1 MPADGAPPLAGVRVV
16 DFGHYI
22 AGPLAGMLLADQ
34 GAEVIKV
41 DRPGTRSADSG
52 DPADAMY
59 NRGKTRVELN
69 LKSEAGVAAAR
80 RLVAAADVVIE
91 NFRPGVMDRLGLG
104 AHVLTERHPRLVY
117 LSLPGFASTDQGKAN
132 IRAFEG
138 VLNAACGL
146 FTDLDSTG
154 RLVGAPPVYTP
165 IPLASTYGAIHGAL
179 AVTLALYARAES
191 GRGEVIEVPL
201 LSAALA
207 ATGILLYRVA
217 KQPVRYGMPIMPR
230 ATQRFL
236 VPLLRAYVRLTG
248 GPGWRAIL
256 RRLGRM
262 HPGPNDSY
270 RTSDGGWVFLLAGGN
285 SNHSQ
290 WFLKAMGLYDE
301 LIEAGMVDRYPYD
314 NLELTNNVQEWTMLS
329 KSWKRR
335 IRKRLARL
343 FAEQPAAHWVELLD
357 GKVPFSPQLTADE
370 WLHAPETLA
379 AGLTVDVDDPRHGK
393 MRQLGVQVSLAG
405 TADRWFDPRAA
416 ADGDLEAV
424 LRELEQQPAPDAE
437 GAPGDPAADAGDA
450 EHRHLGAAGTG
461 DAVRAA
467 AEAGEPLVATADT
480 ERGGAAAAAAG
491 EPPVAAADT
500 EGGGHAERAA
510 AAATPVA
517 EAGAQHGPPP
527 ADPAT
532 PGTLGAAAGAPR
544 GLPPPG
550 SARQILKGVRVLD
563 LSNVLAGPCSAR
575 TLAEY
580 GADVIKIDPPTTYLG
595 PLRFSW
601 FPIEVSQGKRSMVLD
616 LKTEEGLG
624 VFWDLLETAD
634 VVVHNFRLGVAE
646 RLGIDYE
653 SVKRRKPDIVYL
665 SFTAYNGPRPGPWSA
680 WTSFDPAVQGA
691 TGIMRRYG
699 GDGKPVLHG
708 WGSCI
713 DYMAGYS
720 AAYGLALA
728 LYKRR
733 TGRGGDRVSASLA
746 QAAQLVQAPFMVA
759 SESHR
764 PGGEPHGQRARGEH
778 ALARLYRAR
787 DGWLFVQGLPSD
799 LARAAA
805 IHELAGFPHGEAG
818 DAERVRFLERAIR
831 RRAVAFW
838 TVAFNQAGLGC
849 HRVDA
854 IEDIRREYLHEMT
867 ADNLTRNWNDGRS
880 ISAIRITDHPA
891 GSPVDVVA
899 PAYARFRNTELQL
912 GRPMPYMGSD
922 SRAILRDAGY
932 PETRV
937 DELLAG
943 GAVKQRFHRDYLPG

>member
-41 DRPGTRSADSG
+41 DRPGTRSAGAG

-59 NRGKTRVELN
+59 NRGKTRIELD
-69 LKSEAGVAAAR
+69 LKSEDGLAAAR

-104 AHVLTERHPRLVY
+104 AQVVSKRHPRLIY

-154 RLVGAPPVYTP
+154 RLVGAPPLYTP
-165 IPLASTYGAIHGAL
+165 VPLASTYGAIHGAL

-290 WFLKAMGLYDE
+290 FFLKAMGLYDE
-301 LIEAGMVDRYPYD
+301 LIEAGMVDRYVYD

-335 IRKRLARL
+335 IRKRLAKL
-343 FAEQPAAHWVELLD
+343 FAEQPAAHWLELLD

-370 WLHAPETLA
+370 WLHAPETLT
-379 AGLTVDVDDPRHGK
+379 AGLTVDVDDPRHGR

-416 ADGDLEAV
+416 VGGELEAV
-424 LRELEQQPAPDAE
+424 LQEWEQAP
-437 GAPGDPAADAGDA
+437 PAAQ
-450 EHRHLGAAGTG
+450 
-461 DAVRAA
+461 AA
-467 AEAGEPLVATADT
+467 A
-480 ERGGAAAAAAG
+480 GAAAAQ
-491 EPPVAAADT
+491 AAD
-500 EGGGHAERAA
+500 AERAG
-510 AAATPVA
+510 A
-517 EAGAQHGPPP
+517 EAAGKVAASPESAARSQTAHEAGTAGP
-527 ADPAT
+527 
-532 PGTLGAAAGAPR
+532 AASGSHAPR
-544 GLPPPG
+544 SGTPNGGSPRDSSPQDTAPTG
-550 SARQILKGVRVLD
+550 SAARQMLSGVRVLD

-595 PLRFSW
+595 PLRFCW
-601 FPIEVSQGKRSMVLD
+601 FPVEVSQGKRSMVLD
-616 LKTEEGLG
+616 LKTEDGRG
-624 VFWDLLETAD
+624 IFWDLLQTAD

-653 SVKRRKPDIVYL
+653 SVKRRKPDIIYL
-665 SFTAYNGPRPGPWSA
+665 SFTAYNGPRPGPWAA

-728 LYKRR
+728 LYKRNN
-733 TGRGGDRVSASLA
+733 GGGGDQVSASLA

-759 SESHR
+759 TETHR

-805 IHELAGFPHGEAG
+805 VDELAGFPTGEAR
-818 DAERVRFLERAIR
+818 DADRVRFLEAAIR
-831 RRAVAFW
+831 RRPVAFW

-849 HRVDA
+849 HRVDS

-867 ADNLTRNWNDGRS
+867 VDNLTRNWDDGRS
-880 ISAIRITDHPA
+880 ISAVRVADHAA

-899 PAYARFRNTELQL
+899 PAYARFRNTALRL

-932 PETRV
+932 PETRI

-943 GAVKQRFHRDYLPG
+943 GAVRQRFHRDYLPG

>member
-34 GAEVIKV
+34 GAEVIKI
-41 DRPGTRSADSG
+41 DRPGTRSAGAG

-59 NRGKTRVELN
+59 NRGKTRVELD
-69 LKSEAGVAAAR
+69 LKSEDGVVAAR
-80 RLVAAADVVIE
+80 RLIAAADVVIE
-91 NFRPGVMDRLGLG
+91 NSRPGVMDRLGPG
-104 AHVLTERHPRLVY
+104 AHAVTGRHPRLVY
-117 LSLPGFASTDQGKAN
+117 LSLPGFASTDLGKAN

-146 FTDLDSTG
+146 YTDLDSTG

-165 IPLASTYGAIHGAL
+165 VPLASTYGAIHGAL
-179 AVTLALYARAES
+179 AVTLALHARAGS

-270 RTSDGGWVFLLAGGN
+270 RTSDGGWVYLLAGGN

-290 WFLKAMGLYDE
+290 FFLKAMGLYDE

-335 IRKRLARL
+335 IRKRLAKL
-343 FAEQPAAHWVELLD
+343 FAEQPAAHWLALLD

-370 WLHAPETLA
+370 WLHAPETLT

-416 ADGDLEAV
+416 VDGELEAV
-424 LRELEQQPAPDAE
+424 LQEWEQAP
-437 GAPGDPAADAGDA
+437 PAAQS
-450 EHRHLGAAGTG
+450 AA
-461 DAVRAA
+461 
-467 AEAGEPLVATADT
+467 
-480 ERGGAAAAAAG
+480 GAAAAQPADSEGAEAEAAG
-491 EPPVAAADT
+491 KGAASP
-500 EGGGHAERAA
+500 ESAA
-510 AAATPVA
+510 RSQAAH
-517 EAGAQHGPPP
+517 EAGTAGP
-527 ADPAT
+527 A
-532 PGTLGAAAGAPR
+532 
-544 GLPPPG
+544 
-550 SARQILKGVRVLD
+550 ARQMLSGVRVLD

-616 LKTEEGLG
+616 LKTEEGLAI
-624 VFWDLLETAD
+624 FWDLLETAD

-653 SVKRRKPDIVYL
+653 SVKWRKPDIIYL
-665 SFTAYNGPRPGPWSA
+665 SFTAYNGPRPGPWAA

-728 LYKRR
+728 LYKRNN
-733 TGRGGDRVSASLA
+733 GGGGDRVSASLA

-759 SESHR
+759 TDHHR

-799 LARAAA
+799 FARVAA
-805 IHELAGFPHGEAG
+805 IEELASFPTGEAR
-818 DAERVRFLERAIR
+818 DADRVRFLAAAIR
-831 RRAVAFW
+831 RRPVAFW
-838 TVAFNQAGLGC
+838 NVAFNQAGLGC
-849 HRVDA
+849 HRVDS

-867 ADNLTRNWNDGRS
+867 TGNLTRNWDDGRS
-880 ISAIRITDHPA
+880 ISAVRITDHAA

-899 PAYARFRNTELQL
+899 PAYARFGNSTLRL

-932 PETRV
+932 PETRI
-937 DELLAG
+937 DELLAS
-943 GAVKQRFHRDYLPG
+943 GAVRQRFHRDYLPG

>member
-1 MPADGAPPLAGVRVV
+1 MPVDGAPPLAGVRVV

-34 GAEVIKV
+34 GAQIIKV
-41 DRPGTRSADSG
+41 DRPGTRSANAG
-52 DPADAMY
+52 DAADAMY
-59 NRGKTRVELN
+59 NRGKTRLELD
-69 LKSEAGVAAAR
+69 LKSEAGRAAAR
-80 RLVAAADVVIE
+80 RLIAAADVVIE

-104 AHVLTERHPRLVY
+104 AHVLTERHPRLIY
-117 LSLPGFASTDQGKAN
+117 LSLPGFASTDLGKAN

-146 FTDLDSTG
+146 FTDLDSVG
-154 RLVGAPPVYTP
+154 RMVGAPPVYTP
-165 IPLASTYGAIHGAL
+165 VPLASTYGAIHGAL

-201 LSAALA
+201 LGAALA

-230 ATQRFL
+230 GTQRFL

-262 HPGPNDSY
+262 YPGPNDSY

-290 WFLKAMGLYDE
+290 SFLKTIGLYDE
-301 LIEAGMVDRYPYD
+301 LIEAGMVDRSVYD

-335 IRKRLARL
+335 IRKRLAKL

-357 GKVPFSPQLTADE
+357 GTVPFSPQLTADE
-370 WLHAPETLA
+370 WLHAPEALT

-405 TADRWFDPRAA
+405 TAERWFSPRAA
-416 ADGDLEAV
+416 VDGELEAV
-424 LRELEQQPAPDAE
+424 QRELERA
-437 GAPGDPAADAGDA
+437 PAADQPAT
-450 EHRHLGAAGTG
+450 GAAT
-461 DAVRAA
+461 
-467 AEAGEPLVATADT
+467 AGESAALSEGSAHSEGVAHSEGAGLSAD
-480 ERGGAAAAAAG
+480 
-491 EPPVAAADT
+491 
-500 EGGGHAERAA
+500 
-510 AAATPVA
+510 
-517 EAGAQHGPPP
+517 
-527 ADPAT
+527 
-532 PGTLGAAAGAPR
+532 AAGAATQATSSSR
-544 GLPPPG
+544 GSAPHGATARGATPPG
-550 SARQILKGVRVLD
+550 AAPRQILSGVRVLD

-595 PLRFSW
+595 PLRFCW

-624 VFWDLLETAD
+624 IFWDLLQTAD

-653 SVKRRKPDIVYL
+653 SVKRRKPDIIYL
-665 SFTAYNGPRPGPWSA
+665 SFTAYNGPRPGPWAA

-699 GDGKPVLHG
+699 GDGKPILHG

-728 LYKRR
+728 LYKRNN
-733 TGRGGDRVSASLA
+733 GGGGDQVSASLA
-746 QAAQLVQAPFMVA
+746 QGAQLVQAPFMVA
-759 SESHR
+759 TETHR

-805 IHELAGFPHGEAG
+805 VDELAGFPTGEAR
-818 DAERVRFLERAIR
+818 DADRVRFLEAAIR
-831 RRAVAFW
+831 RRPVAFW

-849 HRVDA
+849 HRVDS

-867 ADNLTRNWNDGRS
+867 VDNLTRNWDDGRS
-880 ISAIRITDHPA
+880 ISAVRVADHAA

-899 PAYARFRNTELQL
+899 PAYARFRNTALRL
-912 GRPMPYMGSD
+912 GRPMPYLGSD

-932 PETRV
+932 PETRI

-943 GAVKQRFHRDYLPG
+943 GAVRQRFHRDYLPG

>member
-16 DFGHYI
+16 DFGHYM

-34 GAEVIKV
+34 GAQVIKV
-41 DRPGTRSADSG
+41 DRPGTRSAAVG

-59 NRGKTRVELN
+59 NRGKTRLELD
-69 LKSEAGVAAAR
+69 LKSEAGVAAAK
-80 RLVAAADVVIE
+80 RLIASADVVIE

-104 AHVLTERHPRLVY
+104 AHVLTEQHPRLIY

-165 IPLASTYGAIHGAL
+165 VPLASTYGAIHGAL
-179 AVTLALYARAES
+179 AVTLALYARADS

-230 ATQRFL
+230 VTERVL

-248 GPGWRAIL
+248 GPGWRTIL

-262 HPGPNDSY
+262 YPGPNDSY
-270 RTSDGGWVFLLAGGN
+270 RTADDGWVYLLAGGN

-290 WFLKAMGLYDE
+290 WFLKAMGIYDE
-301 LIEAGMVDRYPYD
+301 LIEAGMVDRYVYD
-314 NLELTNNVQEWTMLS
+314 NPELTNNVQDWTMLS
-329 KSWKRR
+329 KPWKRR
-335 IRKRLARL
+335 IRRRLAKL
-343 FAEQPAAHWVELLD
+343 FAEQPAAHWVELAD
-357 GKVPFSPQLTADE
+357 GKVPFSPQRTADE
-370 WLHAPETLA
+370 WLHAPEALT
-379 AGLTVDVDDPRHGK
+379 AGLTVEVDDPRHGK
-393 MRQLGVQVSLAG
+393 MRQMGVQVSLAG
-405 TADRWFDPRAA
+405 TEDRWFDPRAVV
-416 ADGDLEAV
+416 DGDLETV
-424 LRELEQQPAPDAE
+424 LRECEQTPPD
-437 GAPGDPAADAGDA
+437 GAAS
-450 EHRHLGAAGTG
+450 AAGTPVE
-461 DAVRAA
+461 APVTERAA
-467 AEAGEPLVATADT
+467 GAGRVAAAGGEPSAAAAAGART
-480 ERGGAAAAAAG
+480 GAARTAAAAG
-491 EPPVAAADT
+491 EPAEAADP
-500 EGGGHAERAA
+500 EGGGHAARAA
-510 AAATPVA
+510 AAANRTA
-517 EAGAQHGPPP
+517 AAGAPHGPPP
-527 ADPAT
+527 A
-532 PGTLGAAAGAPR
+532 
-544 GLPPPG
+544 G
-550 SARQILKGVRVLD
+550 SAPQILKGVRVLD

-616 LKTEEGLG
+616 LKTDEGQT
-624 VFWDLLETAD
+624 VFWDLLNSAD

-653 SVKRRKPDIVYL
+653 SVKRRKPDIIYL
-665 SFTAYNGPRPGPWSA
+665 SFTAYNGPRPGPWAA

-728 LYKRR
+728 LYKRK

-746 QAAQLVQAPFMVA
+746 QGAQFVQAPFMVA
-759 SESHR
+759 SESHH

-787 DGWLFVQGLPSD
+787 DGWLFVQGPPAD
-799 LARAAA
+799 VARAAA
-805 IHELAGFPHGEAG
+805 IDELAGFPAGEAG

-831 RRAVAFW
+831 RRPVAFW

-849 HRVDA
+849 HRVDS

-867 ADNLTRNWNDGRS
+867 AGNLTRHWDDGRS
-880 ISAIRITDHPA
+880 ISAVRVADHPV

-899 PAYARFRNTELQL
+899 PAYARFRNTSLRL
-912 GRPMPYMGSD
+912 CRPMPYMGSD
-922 SRAILRDAGY
+922 SRAILLDAGY

>member
-41 DRPGTRSADSG
+41 DRPGTRSAGSG

-59 NRGKTRVELN
+59 NRGKTRLELD
-69 LKSEAGVAAAR
+69 LKSEAGLDAAR
-80 RLVAAADVVIE
+80 RLIAAADVVIE

-104 AHVLTERHPRLVY
+104 AHVLTERHPRLIY

-191 GRGEVIEVPL
+191 DRGEVIEVPL

-217 KQPVRYGMPIMPR
+217 RQPVRYGMPIMPR

-314 NLELTNNVQEWTMLS
+314 NLELTNNVQEWTMLR

-335 IRKRLARL
+335 IRRRLAKL
-343 FAEQPAAHWVELLD
+343 FAEQPAAHWVKLLD

-370 WLHAPETLA
+370 WLHAPEPLA
-379 AGLTVDVDDPRHGK
+379 GGLTVDVEDPRHGK

-416 ADGDLEAV
+416 DDGDPEAV
-424 LRELEQQPAPDAE
+424 LRGLEQPPPDAAAAAGKPPVEAPDAE
-437 GAPGDPAADAGDA
+437 GA
-450 EHRHLGAAGTG
+450 
-461 DAVRAA
+461 
-467 AEAGEPLVATADT
+467 
-480 ERGGAAAAAAG
+480 
-491 EPPVAAADT
+491 
-500 EGGGHAERAA
+500 GHAERAA
-510 AAATPVA
+510 AAANPVA
-517 EAGAQHGPPP
+517 G
-527 ADPAT
+527 
-532 PGTLGAAAGAPR
+532 AGAPH
-544 GLPPPG
+544 GPLPPG
-550 SARQILKGVRVLD
+550 SAPQILKGVRVLD

-580 GADVIKIDPPTTYLG
+580 GADVIKIDPPATYLG

-653 SVKRRKPDIVYL
+653 RVKRRKPDIVYL
-665 SFTAYNGPRPGPWSA
+665 SFTAYNGPRPGPWAA

-699 GDGKPVLHG
+699 GDGKPLLHG

-720 AAYGLALA
+720 AAYGMALA

-733 TGRGGDRVSASLA
+733 TGGGGDRVSASLA

-799 LARAAA
+799 LARVAS
-805 IHELAGFPHGEAG
+805 IDELAGFPHGEAG
-818 DAERVRFLERAIR
+818 DAGRVRFLERAIR
-831 RRAVAFW
+831 RRKVAFW

-849 HRVDA
+849 HRVDS
-854 IEDIRREYLHEMT
+854 IEDIRREFVHEMST
-867 ADNLTRNWNDGRS
+867 GNLTRHWDDGRS
-880 ISAIRITDHPA
+880 ISAVRIADHPA

-899 PAYARFRNTELQL
+899 PAYARFRTTALRL

-932 PETRV
+932 PETRI

>member
-34 GAEVIKV
+34 GAEVIKI
-41 DRPGTRSADSG
+41 DRPGTRSAGAG

-59 NRGKTRVELN
+59 NRGKTRVELD
-69 LKSEAGVAAAR
+69 LKSEDGVAAAR
-80 RLVAAADVVIE
+80 RLIAAADVVIE

-104 AHVLTERHPRLVY
+104 AQVVTGRHPRLVY
-117 LSLPGFASTDQGKAN
+117 LSLPGFASTDLGKAN

-146 FTDLDSTG
+146 YTDLDSTG

-165 IPLASTYGAIHGAL
+165 VPLASTYGAIHGAL
-179 AVTLALYARAES
+179 AVTLALHARAGS

-290 WFLKAMGLYDE
+290 FFLKAMGLYDE

-335 IRKRLARL
+335 IRKRLAKL
-343 FAEQPAAHWVELLD
+343 FAEQPAAHWLELLD

-370 WLHAPETLA
+370 WLHAPETLT

-416 ADGDLEAV
+416 VDGELEAV
-424 LRELEQQPAPDAE
+424 LQEWEQAP
-437 GAPGDPAADAGDA
+437 PAAQS
-450 EHRHLGAAGTG
+450 AA
-461 DAVRAA
+461 
-467 AEAGEPLVATADT
+467 
-480 ERGGAAAAAAG
+480 GAAAAQPADSEGAEAEAAG
-491 EPPVAAADT
+491 KGAASP
-500 EGGGHAERAA
+500 ESAA
-510 AAATPVA
+510 RSQAAH
-517 EAGAQHGPPP
+517 EAGTAGP
-527 ADPAT
+527 A
-532 PGTLGAAAGAPR
+532 
-544 GLPPPG
+544 
-550 SARQILKGVRVLD
+550 ARQMLSGVRVLD

-616 LKTEEGLG
+616 LKTEEGLAI
-624 VFWDLLETAD
+624 FWDLLETAD

-653 SVKRRKPDIVYL
+653 SIKRRKPDIIYL
-665 SFTAYNGPRPGPWSA
+665 SFTAYNGPRPGPWAA

-728 LYKRR
+728 LYKRNN
-733 TGRGGDRVSASLA
+733 GGGGDRVSASLA

-759 SESHR
+759 TDHHR

-799 LARAAA
+799 FAQVAA
-805 IHELAGFPHGEAG
+805 IEELASFPAGEAR
-818 DAERVRFLERAIR
+818 DADRVRFLAAAIR
-831 RRAVAFW
+831 RRPVAFW
-838 TVAFNQAGLGC
+838 NVAFNQAGLGC
-849 HRVDA
+849 HRVDS

-867 ADNLTRNWNDGRS
+867 TGNLTRNWDDGRS
-880 ISAIRITDHPA
+880 ISAVRITDHAA

-899 PAYARFRNTELQL
+899 PAYARFRNSALRL

-932 PETRV
+932 PETRI
-937 DELLAG
+937 DELLAS
-943 GAVKQRFHRDYLPG
+943 GAVRQRFHRDYLPG

>member
-1 MPADGAPPLAGVRVV
+1 MPVDGPPPLAGVRVV

-34 GAEVIKV
+34 GAQVIKV
-41 DRPGTRSADSG
+41 DRPGTRSAGPG

-59 NRGKTRVELN
+59 NRGKTRLELD
-69 LKSEAGVAAAR
+69 LKSEAGLAAAR
-80 RLVAAADVVIE
+80 RLIAAADVVIE

-104 AHVLTERHPRLVY
+104 AHVVTERHPRLIY

-165 IPLASTYGAIHGAL
+165 VPLASTYGAIHGAL

-217 KQPVRYGMPIMPR
+217 KQPVRYGMPVMPR
-230 ATQRFL
+230 GTQRFL

-270 RTSDGGWVFLLAGGN
+270 RTGDGGWVFLLAGGN

-290 WFLKAMGLYDE
+290 FFLKAMGLYDE
-301 LIEAGMVDRYPYD
+301 LIEAGMVDRYVYD
-314 NLELTNNVQEWTMLS
+314 HLELSNNVQEWTMLS

-335 IRKRLARL
+335 IRKRLTRL
-343 FAEQPAAHWVELLD
+343 FAAKPAAHWLELLD
-357 GKVPFSPQLTADE
+357 GKVPFSPQRTADE
-370 WLHAPETLA
+370 WLHAPEALT

-393 MRQLGVQVSLAG
+393 MRQMGVQVSLAG
-405 TADRWFDPRAA
+405 TADRWFDPRTAI
-416 ADGDLEAV
+416 DGDLEAV
-424 LRELEQQPAPDAE
+424 LGELERT
-437 GAPGDPAADAGDA
+437 PAAG
-450 EHRHLGAAGTG
+450 GTG
-461 DAVRAA
+461 PQSTD
-467 AEAGEPLVATADT
+467 
-480 ERGGAAAAAAG
+480 
-491 EPPVAAADT
+491 
-500 EGGGHAERAA
+500 
-510 AAATPVA
+510 
-517 EAGAQHGPPP
+517 
-527 ADPAT
+527 
-532 PGTLGAAAGAPR
+532 
-544 GLPPPG
+544 
-550 SARQILKGVRVLD
+550 SRQILKGVRVLD

-646 RLGIDYE
+646 RLGVDYE
-653 SVKRRKPDIVYL
+653 SVKRRKPDIIYL
-665 SFTAYNGPRPGPWSA
+665 SFTAYNGPRPGPWAA

-733 TGRGGDRVSASLA
+733 NGGGGDRVSASLA

-759 SESHR
+759 TETHH

-799 LARAAA
+799 LAAVAA
-805 IHELAGFPHGEAG
+805 IDELAGIPTGEARDG
-818 DAERVRFLERAIR
+818 DRVRFLEAAIR
-831 RRAVAFW
+831 RRPVAFW

-849 HRVDA
+849 HRVDS
-854 IEDIRREYLHEMT
+854 IEDLRREYLHEMT
-867 ADNLTRNWNDGRS
+867 TDNLTRNWDDGRS
-880 ISAIRITDHPA
+880 ISAVRIADHAA

-899 PAYARFRNTELQL
+899 PAYARFRNTSLRL

-932 PETRV
+932 SETRI

>member
-34 GAEVIKV
+34 GAEVVKV
-41 DRPGTRSADSG
+41 DRPGTRSAGAG
-52 DPADAMY
+52 DPAEAMY
-59 NRGKTRVELN
+59 NRGKTRIELD
-69 LKSEAGVAAAR
+69 LKSEDGVAAAR
-80 RLVAAADVVIE
+80 RLIAAADVLIE

-104 AHVLTERHPRLVY
+104 AQVVTGRHPRLIY

-165 IPLASTYGAIHGAL
+165 VPLASTYGAIHGVL
-179 AVTLALYARAES
+179 AVTLALYARADS

-230 ATQRFL
+230 FTERFL

-290 WFLKAMGLYDE
+290 FFLKAMGLYDE
-301 LIEAGMVDRYPYD
+301 LIKAGMVDRYLYD

-335 IRKRLARL
+335 IRKRLTRL
-343 FAEQPAAHWVELLD
+343 FAGQPAAHWLELLD

-370 WLHAPETLA
+370 WLHAPETLT
-379 AGLTVDVDDPRHGK
+379 AGLTVDIDDPRHGK

-405 TADRWFDPRAA
+405 TADRYFDPRAA
-416 ADGDLEAV
+416 ADGELEAV
-424 LRELEQQPAPDAE
+424 LQEWEQAPAAAQAATGAAAAQAADAE
-437 GAPGDPAADAGDA
+437 GAGAEAAGKAAASPESAARSETAHEARTAGPAA
-450 EHRHLGAAGTG
+450 
-461 DAVRAA
+461 
-467 AEAGEPLVATADT
+467 
-480 ERGGAAAAAAG
+480 
-491 EPPVAAADT
+491 
-500 EGGGHAERAA
+500 
-510 AAATPVA
+510 
-517 EAGAQHGPPP
+517 
-527 ADPAT
+527 
-532 PGTLGAAAGAPR
+532 
-544 GLPPPG
+544 
-550 SARQILKGVRVLD
+550 RQMLSGVRVLD

-616 LKTEEGLG
+616 LKTEEGLAI
-624 VFWDLLETAD
+624 FWDLLETAD

-665 SFTAYNGPRPGPWSA
+665 SFTAYNGPRPGPWAA

-728 LYKRR
+728 LYKRSN
-733 TGRGGDRVSASLA
+733 GGGGDRVSASLA

-759 SESHR
+759 TDNHH

-787 DGWLFVQGLPSD
+787 DGWLFLQGLPSD
-799 LARAAA
+799 LARVAG
-805 IHELAGFPHGEAG
+805 INELAGFPAGEAR
-818 DAERVRFLERAIR
+818 DTDRVRFLETAIR
-831 RRAVAFW
+831 RRPVAFW

-849 HRVDA
+849 HRVDS

-867 ADNLTRNWNDGRS
+867 ADNLTRNWDDGRS
-880 ISAIRITDHPA
+880 ISAVRIADHPA

-899 PAYARFRNTELQL
+899 PAYAHFRNTALRL

-932 PETRV
+932 PETRI
-937 DELLAG
+937 DELLASG
-943 GAVKQRFHRDYLPG
+943 VVRQRFHRDYLPG

>member
-1 MPADGAPPLAGVRVV
+1 MAPEGAPPLAGVRVV

-41 DRPGTRSADSG
+41 DRPGTRSANAG
-52 DPADAMY
+52 DAADAMY
-59 NRGKTRVELN
+59 NRGKTRLELD
-69 LKSEAGVAAAR
+69 LKSEAGLAAAK
-80 RLVAAADVVIE
+80 RLIAAADVVIE

-104 AHVLTERHPRLVY
+104 AHVVTERHPRLIY

-146 FTDLDSTG
+146 FTDLDSVG
-154 RLVGAPPVYTP
+154 RMVGAPPVYTP
-165 IPLASTYGAIHGAL
+165 VPLASTYGAIHGAL

-201 LSAALA
+201 LGAALA

-217 KQPVRYGMPIMPR
+217 KQPVRYGMPVMPR
-230 ATQRFL
+230 CTERFL
-236 VPLLRAYVRLTG
+236 VPLVRAYVRLTG

-256 RRLGRM
+256 RRLGRLY
-262 HPGPNDSY
+262 PGPNDSY
-270 RTSDGGWVFLLAGGN
+270 RTGDGGWVFLLAGGN

-290 WFLKAMGLYDE
+290 AFLKAMGLYDE
-301 LIEAGMVDRYPYD
+301 LIEAGMVDRSVYD
-314 NLELTNNVQEWTMLS
+314 NLELTNNVQEWTMLR

-335 IRKRLARL
+335 IRKRLTRL
-343 FAEQPAAHWVELLD
+343 FAEQPAAHWEKLLD
-357 GKVPFSPQLTADE
+357 GTVPFSPQRTADE
-370 WLHAPETLA
+370 WLHAPEALT

-405 TADRWFDPRAA
+405 TAERWFNPRAA
-416 ADGDLEAV
+416 VDGELEAV
-424 LRELEQQPAPDAE
+424 LHELEQAPA
-437 GAPGDPAADAGDA
+437 GA
-450 EHRHLGAAGTG
+450 R
-461 DAVRAA
+461 AV
-467 AEAGEPLVATADT
+467 TS
-480 ERGGAAAAAAG
+480 AAAAG
-491 EPPVAAADT
+491 ERAVHSESAMHSEGAGLAADVALS
-500 EGGGHAERAA
+500 EG
-510 AAATPVA
+510 
-517 EAGAQHGPPP
+517 
-527 ADPAT
+527 
-532 PGTLGAAAGAPR
+532 AAGAVSQAASSPAP
-544 GLPPPG
+544 GG
-550 SARQILKGVRVLD
+550 SAPHGTTARGAMPQGTSPQGAAPRQILSGVRVLD

-595 PLRFSW
+595 PLRFCW

-624 VFWDLLETAD
+624 IFWDLLQTAD

-653 SVKRRKPDIVYL
+653 SVKRRKPDIIYL
-665 SFTAYNGPRPGPWSA
+665 NFTAYNGPRPGPWAA

-699 GDGKPVLHG
+699 GDGKPILHG

-733 TGRGGDRVSASLA
+733 TGGGGDQVSASLA
-746 QAAQLVQAPFMVA
+746 QGAQLVQAPFMVA
-759 SESHR
+759 TDTHR

-805 IHELAGFPHGEAG
+805 VDELAGFPLGEARDG
-818 DAERVRFLERAIR
+818 DRDRDRVRFLEAAIR
-831 RRAVAFW
+831 RRPVAFW
-838 TVAFNQAGLGC
+838 AVAFNQTGLGC
-849 HRVDA
+849 HRVDS

-867 ADNLTRNWNDGRS
+867 AGNLTRNWDDGRS
-880 ISAIRITDHPA
+880 ISAIRIADHPA
-891 GSPVDVVA
+891 GSPVDTVA
-899 PAYARFRNTELQL
+899 PAYARFRNTALRL
-912 GRPMPYMGSD
+912 CRPMPYLGSD
-922 SRAILRDAGY
+922 SRAILLEAGY
-932 PETRV
+932 PETRI
-937 DELLAG
+937 DELLASG
-943 GAVKQRFHRDYLPG
+943 VVKQRFHRDYLPG

>member
-16 DFGHYI
+16 DFGHHI

-41 DRPGTRSADSG
+41 DRPGARSADRADRAAPG
-52 DPADAMY
+52 DAADAMY
-59 NRGKTRVELN
+59 NRGKTRLELD
-69 LKSEAGVAAAR
+69 LKSAAGLAAAW
-80 RLVAAADVVIE
+80 RLIAAADVVIE

-104 AHVLTERHPRLVY
+104 AHVVTERHPRLIY

-165 IPLASTYGAIHGAL
+165 VPLASTYGAIHGAL

-201 LSAALA
+201 LGAALA

-217 KQPVRYGMPIMPR
+217 QQPVRYGMPIMPR
-230 ATQRFL
+230 STQRFL
-236 VPLLRAYVRLTG
+236 VPLVRAYVRLTG

-270 RTSDGGWVFLLAGGN
+270 RTGDGGWVYLLAGGN

-290 WFLKAMGLYDE
+290 AFLKAMGLYDE
-301 LIEAGMVDRYPYD
+301 LIEAGMVDRYVYD
-314 NLELTNNVQEWTMLS
+314 NLELTNNVQEWTMLR

-335 IRKRLARL
+335 IRKRLTRL

-357 GKVPFSPQLTADE
+357 GKVPFSPQRTADE
-370 WLHAPETLA
+370 WLHAPEALT

-393 MRQLGVQVSLAG
+393 MRQLGVQVSLGG
-405 TADRWFDPRAA
+405 TPDRWFNPRAA
-416 ADGDLEAV
+416 VDGEVEAI
-424 LRELEQQPAPDAE
+424 LHELEQ
-437 GAPGDPAADAGDA
+437 GPAAD
-450 EHRHLGAAGTG
+450 
-461 DAVRAA
+461 RAA
-467 AEAGEPLVATADT
+467 TD
-480 ERGGAAAAAAG
+480 AAAAG
-491 EPPVAAADT
+491 ESAESAEST
-500 EGGGHAERAA
+500 ERAA
-510 AAATPVA
+510 GTASQAASASPA
-517 EAGAQHGPPP
+517 AQ
-527 ADPAT
+527 
-532 PGTLGAAAGAPR
+532 GTAPR
-544 GLPPPG
+544 GTAPAGADPRGTP
-550 SARQILKGVRVLD
+550 ARQILSGVRVLD

-616 LKTEEGLG
+616 LKTEAGLG
-624 VFWDLLETAD
+624 IFWDLLQTAD

-653 SVKRRKPDIVYL
+653 SVKRRKPDIIYL
-665 SFTAYNGPRPGPWSA
+665 SFTAYNGPRPGPWAA

-699 GDGKPVLHG
+699 GDGKPILHG

-720 AAYGLALA
+720 AAYGIALA
-728 LYKRR
+728 LYKRKN
-733 TGRGGDRVSASLA
+733 GGGGDRVSASLA

-759 SESHR
+759 TEQHR

-805 IHELAGFPHGEAG
+805 IDELADLPMGEAREA
-818 DAERVRFLERAIR
+818 DRVRFLAAAIR
-831 RRAVAFW
+831 RRRVAFW

-849 HRVDA
+849 HRVDS

-867 ADNLTRNWNDGRS
+867 ADNLTHNWDDGRS
-880 ISAIRITDHPA
+880 ISAIRIADHPA

-899 PAYARFRNTELQL
+899 PAYARFRNTSLRL
-912 GRPMPYMGSD
+912 CRPMPYMGSD
-922 SRAILRDAGY
+922 SRAILLEAGY
-932 PETRV
+932 PETRI
-937 DELLAG
+937 DELLASG
-943 GAVKQRFHRDYLPG
+943 VVKQRFHRDYLPG

>member
-34 GAEVIKV
+34 GADVIKV
-41 DRPGTRSADSG
+41 DRPGTRSAGAG

-59 NRGKTRVELN
+59 NRGKTRVELD
-69 LKSEAGVAAAR
+69 LKSEDGLAAAR

-104 AHVLTERHPRLVY
+104 AQVVTGRHPRLVY
-117 LSLPGFASTDQGKAN
+117 LSLPGFASTDLGKAN

-146 FTDLDSTG
+146 YTDLDSTG

-165 IPLASTYGAIHGAL
+165 VPLASTYGAIHGAL
-179 AVTLALYARAES
+179 AVTLALHARAGS

-248 GPGWRAIL
+248 GAGWRAIL

-290 WFLKAMGLYDE
+290 IFLKAIGLYDE

-335 IRKRLARL
+335 IRKRLAKL
-343 FAEQPAAHWVELLD
+343 FAEQPAAHWLELLD

-370 WLHAPETLA
+370 WLHAPEALT

-405 TADRWFDPRAA
+405 TADRYFDPRAA
-416 ADGDLEAV
+416 ADG
-424 LRELEQQPAPDAE
+424 ELAALLQEWEQAP
-437 GAPGDPAADAGDA
+437 PAAQAA
-450 EHRHLGAAGTG
+450 HEAGT
-461 DAVRAA
+461 
-467 AEAGEPLVATADT
+467 AG
-480 ERGGAAAAAAG
+480 
-491 EPPVAAADT
+491 
-500 EGGGHAERAA
+500 
-510 AAATPVA
+510 
-517 EAGAQHGPPP
+517 P
-527 ADPAT
+527 A
-532 PGTLGAAAGAPR
+532 
-544 GLPPPG
+544 
-550 SARQILKGVRVLD
+550 ARQMLSGVRVLD
-563 LSNVLAGPCSAR
+563 LSNVLAGPCGAR

-616 LKTEEGLG
+616 LKTEEGLAI
-624 VFWDLLETAD
+624 FWDLLETAD

-646 RLGIDYE
+646 RLGIDHE
-653 SVKRRKPDIVYL
+653 SVKRRKPDIIYL
-665 SFTAYNGPRPGPWSA
+665 SFTAYNGPRPGPWAA
-680 WTSFDPAVQGA
+680 WTSFDPAVQGT

-728 LYKRR
+728 LYKRNN
-733 TGRGGDRVSASLA
+733 GGGGDRVSASLA

-759 SESHR
+759 TDTHR

-787 DGWLFVQGLPSD
+787 DGWLFLQGLASD
-799 LARAAA
+799 LGRVAA
-805 IHELAGFPHGEAG
+805 IGELADFPAGEAR
-818 DAERVRFLERAIR
+818 DADRVRFLEAAIR
-831 RRAVAFW
+831 RRPVAFW

-849 HRVDA
+849 HRVDS

-867 ADNLTRNWNDGRS
+867 AGNLTRNWDDGRS
-880 ISAIRITDHPA
+880 IAAVRIVDHAA

-899 PAYARFRNTELQL
+899 PAYARFRNTALRL

-932 PETRV
+932 SETRI

>member
-1 MPADGAPPLAGVRVV
+1 MAPEGAPPLAGVRVV

-34 GAEVIKV
+34 GAQIIKV
-41 DRPGTRSADSG
+41 DRPGTRSANAG
-52 DPADAMY
+52 DAADAMY
-59 NRGKTRVELN
+59 NRGKTRLELD
-69 LKSEAGVAAAR
+69 LKSEAGRAAAR
-80 RLVAAADVVIE
+80 RLIAAADVVIE

-104 AHVLTERHPRLVY
+104 AHVVTERHPRLIY
-117 LSLPGFASTDQGKAN
+117 LSLPGFASTDLGKAN

-146 FTDLDSTG
+146 FTDLDSVG
-154 RLVGAPPVYTP
+154 RMVGAQPVYTP

-201 LSAALA
+201 LGAALA

-217 KQPVRYGMPIMPR
+217 KQPVRYGMPIIPR
-230 ATQRFL
+230 CTQRFL

-290 WFLKAMGLYDE
+290 FFLKAMGLYDE
-301 LIEAGMVDRYPYD
+301 LIEAGMVDRYVYD
-314 NLELTNNVQEWTMLS
+314 NLELTNNVQEWTMLR

-335 IRKRLARL
+335 IRKRLAKL

-370 WLHAPETLA
+370 WLHAPETLT
-379 AGLTVDVDDPRHGK
+379 AGLTVDVDDPRHGR

-405 TADRWFDPRAA
+405 TADRWFSPRAA
-416 ADGDLEAV
+416 VDGELEAV
-424 LRELEQQPAPDAE
+424 LRELERA
-437 GAPGDPAADAGDA
+437 PAADQPA
-450 EHRHLGAAGTG
+450 TG
-461 DAVRAA
+461 
-467 AEAGEPLVATADT
+467 
-480 ERGGAAAAAAG
+480 AAAAG
-491 EPPVAAADT
+491 EGAAHSEGAALLEGAVRSEGSALSEASVLSAGAAHATGAALT
-500 EGGGHAERAA
+500 EGAA
-510 AAATPVA
+510 HSEGAGLSADVAGAATQAASSSRGSAPH
-517 EAGAQHGPPP
+517 GAT
-527 ADPAT
+527 AR
-532 PGTLGAAAGAPR
+532 GAAPQGAAP
-544 GLPPPG
+544 
-550 SARQILKGVRVLD
+550 RQILSGVRVLD

-595 PLRFSW
+595 PLRFCW

-624 VFWDLLETAD
+624 IFWDLLQTAD

-646 RLGIDYE
+646 RLGINYE
-653 SVKRRKPDIVYL
+653 SVKRRKPDIIYL
-665 SFTAYNGPRPGPWSA
+665 SFTAYNGPRPGPWAA

-699 GDGKPVLHG
+699 GDGKPILHG

-733 TGRGGDRVSASLA
+733 TEGGGDQVSASLA

-759 SESHR
+759 TETHR

-805 IHELAGFPHGEAG
+805 VDELAGFPVGEAR
-818 DAERVRFLERAIR
+818 DSDRVRFLEAAIR
-831 RRAVAFW
+831 RRPVAFW
-838 TVAFNQAGLGC
+838 AVAFNQAGLGC
-849 HRVDA
+849 HRVDS

-867 ADNLTRNWNDGRS
+867 AGNLTRNWDDGRS
-880 ISAIRITDHPA
+880 ISAVRVADHAA

-899 PAYARFRNTELQL
+899 PAYARFRNTALRL

-932 PETRV
+932 PETRI

-943 GAVKQRFHRDYLPG
+943 GAVRQRFHRDYLPG

>member
-1 MPADGAPPLAGVRVV
+1 MAPEGAPPLAGVRVV

-41 DRPGTRSADSG
+41 DRPGTRSANAG
-52 DPADAMY
+52 DAADAMY
-59 NRGKTRVELN
+59 NRGKTRLELD
-69 LKSEAGVAAAR
+69 LKSEAGLAAAR
-80 RLVAAADVVIE
+80 RLIAAADVVIE

-104 AHVLTERHPRLVY
+104 AHVVTERHPRLIY

-146 FTDLDSTG
+146 FTDLDSVG
-154 RLVGAPPVYTP
+154 RMVGAPPVYTP
-165 IPLASTYGAIHGAL
+165 VPLASTYGAIHGAL

-201 LSAALA
+201 LGAALA

-217 KQPVRYGMPIMPR
+217 KQPVRYGMPVMPR
-230 ATQRFL
+230 CTERFL
-236 VPLLRAYVRLTG
+236 VPLVRAYVRLTG

-256 RRLGRM
+256 RRLGRLY
-262 HPGPNDSY
+262 PGPNDSY

-290 WFLKAMGLYDE
+290 AFLKAMGLYDE
-301 LIEAGMVDRYPYD
+301 LIEAGMVDRSVYD
-314 NLELTNNVQEWTMLS
+314 NLELTNNVQEWTMLR

-335 IRKRLARL
+335 IRKQLTRL
-343 FAEQPAAHWVELLD
+343 FAEQPAAHWEKLLD
-357 GKVPFSPQLTADE
+357 GTVPFSPQRTADE
-370 WLHAPETLA
+370 WLHAPEALT

-405 TADRWFDPRAA
+405 TAERWFSPRAA
-416 ADGDLEAV
+416 VDGDLEAV
-424 LRELEQQPAPDAE
+424 VHELEQAPA
-437 GAPGDPAADAGDA
+437 GA
-450 EHRHLGAAGTG
+450 R
-461 DAVRAA
+461 AVAS
-467 AEAGEPLVATADT
+467 
-480 ERGGAAAAAAG
+480 AAAAG
-491 EPPVAAADT
+491 ERAVHSESAMHS
-500 EGGGHAERAA
+500 EG
-510 AAATPVA
+510 
-517 EAGAQHGPPP
+517 
-527 ADPAT
+527 
-532 PGTLGAAAGAPR
+532 AAGAVSQAASSPAP
-544 GLPPPG
+544 GG
-550 SARQILKGVRVLD
+550 SAPHGSTARGTSPQGAAPRQILSGVRVLD

-595 PLRFSW
+595 PLRFCW

-624 VFWDLLETAD
+624 IFWDLLQTAD

-653 SVKRRKPDIVYL
+653 SVKRRKPDIIYL
-665 SFTAYNGPRPGPWSA
+665 SFTAYNGPRPGPWAA

-699 GDGKPVLHG
+699 GDGKPILHG

-733 TGRGGDRVSASLA
+733 TEGGGDQVSASLA

-759 SESHR
+759 TETHR

-805 IHELAGFPHGEAG
+805 VDELAGFPLGESRDG
-818 DAERVRFLERAIR
+818 DRDRVRFLEAAIR
-831 RRAVAFW
+831 RHPVAFW
-838 TVAFNQAGLGC
+838 AVAFNQAGLGC
-849 HRVDA
+849 HRVDS

-867 ADNLTRNWNDGRS
+867 AGNLTRNWDDGRS
-880 ISAIRITDHPA
+880 ISAIRIADHPA
-891 GSPVDVVA
+891 GSPVDTVA
-899 PAYARFRNTELQL
+899 PAYSRFRNTALRL
-912 GRPMPYMGSD
+912 CRPMPYLGSD
-922 SRAILRDAGY
+922 SRAILLEAGY
-932 PETRV
+932 PETRI
-937 DELLAG
+937 DELLASG
-943 GAVKQRFHRDYLPG
+943 VVKQRFHRDYLPG